1 MEIRKLIQSL
11 ALVAVT
17 ALFGLSACNTMEGAG
32 QDIEKAGEKIE
43 EKADQNK

>member
-17 ALFGLSACNTMEGAG
+17 SLFGLSACNTMEGAG
-32 QDIEKAGEKIE
+32 QDIEKAGQKIE
-43 EKADQNK
+43 EKADENK